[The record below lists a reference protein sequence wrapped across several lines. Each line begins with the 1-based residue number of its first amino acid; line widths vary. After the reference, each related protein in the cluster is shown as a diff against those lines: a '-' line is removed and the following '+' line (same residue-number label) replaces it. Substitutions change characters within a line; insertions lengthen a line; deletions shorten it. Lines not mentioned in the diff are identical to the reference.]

1 MRKLFRMRTR
11 NDTQTDKTKWK
22 PKQQTHSNS
31 ARNIQTR
38 TKEEEKTNGTNRN
51 AIEEVQNPVV
61 SFLFDS
67 FRISRDIYERLI
79 CQMYEKYLTYNTHG
93 TESVHMHKKLFISFL
108 SFSTHSVPRTMTI
121 TKWKRVIHKYYFNF
135 ITVKNTTD
143 IRISERTRVRVWEC
157 EGKQSEKEEGET
169 KEDFKLTQNM

>member
-1 MRKLFRMRTR
+1 M
-11 NDTQTDKTKWK
+11 
-22 PKQQTHSNS
+22 
-31 ARNIQTR
+31 
-38 TKEEEKTNGTNRN
+38 
-51 AIEEVQNPVV
+51 QNPVV

-79 CQMYEKYLTYNTHG
+79 CQMYEKYLVYNTHG

-143 IRISERTRVRVWEC
+143 IRISKRTSVTVWGKAKWKRSGRNERRFQIDSQYVVAGCRFVGCLNVFHRVWC
-157 EGKQSEKEEGET
+157 VYLPSRIKCIFYGSTFTFDG
-169 KEDFKLTQNM
+169 FFLL